1 MLDLFFVLDCIVRR
15 SSDSNYFTKKDCQND
30 PFDLTEL
37 LYRRKLNLL
46 ISLLH
51 TLVIAG
57 LFFFSSSPGECA
69 DDLSSALQ

>member
-1 MLDLFFVLDCIVRR
+1 MRR
-15 SSDSNYFTKKDCQND
+15 SSDSNYFTKKDRQND

-37 LYRRKLNLL
+37 LYHRKLNLL

-57 LFFFSSSPGECA
+57 LFFLSSSPGECA